1 MRTVLSKC
9 HISSPYSGEFDVYKY
24 IEYWNVPKSN
34 IELIH
39 RYETYEEYDHLVTA
53 LKVKNIRLEDIT
65 EFKGINKEELEKE
78 VKRNESVFR

>member
-1 MRTVLSKC
+1 MRIVLSKC

-24 IEYWNVPKSN
+24 IEYWNVPRTN

-39 RYETYEEYDHLVTA
+39 RYETYEEYDHLVNA
-53 LKVKNIRLEDIT
+53 FRLKLINLEDIT
-65 EFKGINKEELEKE
+65 EFKEISKEELEKE